1 MELNH
6 NKITRLI
13 VHVHQIQNKNRTNY
27 TSSVSDEKIIPQ
39 TVLNAPVNMFPYTIL
54 RELTLNI

>member
-6 NKITRLI
+6 NKITRLT
-13 VHVHQIQNKNRTNY
+13 VHQIQNKDRTNY

>member
-1 MELNH
+1 MALNH

-13 VHVHQIQNKNRTNY
+13 VHQQQYKNRTNY
-27 TSSVSDEKIIPQ
+27 TRSVSDEKIIPQ